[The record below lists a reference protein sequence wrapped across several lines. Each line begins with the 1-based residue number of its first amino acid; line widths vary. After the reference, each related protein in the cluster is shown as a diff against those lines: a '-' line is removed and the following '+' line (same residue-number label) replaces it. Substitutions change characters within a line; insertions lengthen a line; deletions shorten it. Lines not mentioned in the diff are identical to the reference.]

1 MAEIAE
7 ELTSGHVHQA
17 DREGIMV
24 AWDVEDHQSGIV
36 KHELAVGT
44 TPGYYSSLILGIR
57 YLYIEIRM
65 NFKEIAFGNYLI
77 F

>member
-7 ELTSGHVHQA
+7 ELVSGYMHQA

-24 AWDVEDHQSGIV
+24 AWDIEDHQSGIV

-44 TPGYYSSLILGIR
+44 TPGYYS
-57 YLYIEIRM
+57 
-65 NFKEIAFGNYLI
+65 
-77 F
+77 

>member
-44 TPGYYSSLILGIR
+44 TPG
-57 YLYIEIRM
+57 
-65 NFKEIAFGNYLI
+65 
-77 F
+77 

>member
-44 TPGYYSSLILGIR
+44 TPGYYSSLMLR
-57 YLYIEIRM
+57 NQMPLEIRI

>member
-7 ELTSGHVHQA
+7 ELVSGYVHQS

-24 AWDVEDHQSGIV
+24 AWDIEDHQSGIV

-44 TPGYYSSLILGIR
+44 TPGYYS
-57 YLYIEIRM
+57 
-65 NFKEIAFGNYLI
+65 
-77 F
+77 